1 MPALNVAR
9 LSNLLRGLF
18 VLRGQDTVAPE
29 INDELQG
36 VVILEGER
44 PEHRFL
50 AGDFL
55 CSAHVRVPAVA
66 GTRGE
71 VRVIN
76 PAGSGR
82 ICVIEKAQITQ
93 VIATPAHFYAF
104 MLPDGSADLAN
115 VSYLARRDSRSPL
128 GQFSTS
134 HTSYD
139 AVTSTLNPLGGR
151 SLEFIT
157 SNNGIVVDF
166 RTVPWILGPGGGIE
180 IQFDGVN
187 ILFNASFSAYERS
200 LERSEL

>member
-82 ICVIEKAQITQ
+82 ICADNPGDRHAGAFLCLYAARWECGPCQRLLPGPARLAQSARP
-93 VIATPAHFYAF
+93 VLHVAHV
-104 MLPDGSADLAN
+104 L
-115 VSYLARRDSRSPL
+115 
-128 GQFSTS
+128 
-134 HTSYD
+134 
-139 AVTSTLNPLGGR
+139 
-151 SLEFIT
+151 
-157 SNNGIVVDF
+157 
-166 RTVPWILGPGGGIE
+166 
-180 IQFDGVN
+180 
-187 ILFNASFSAYERS
+187 
-200 LERSEL
+200 